1 MSTIKSNLTGLA
13 IAAAL
18 SMASMFL
25 LAEASMAAVP
35 DKASSQQE
43 QIGSASQGNAS

>member
-1 MSTIKSNLTGLA
+1 MSTIKSNLTSLA

-18 SMASMFL
+18 SLASMFL

-35 DKASSQQE
+35 DEASSHQE
-43 QIGSASQGNAS
+43 QIGSASLDNAG